1 MLAPGSVGRIFENL
15 DEIEAIRYRLRTK
28 PLTGAGTDRPK
39 EPHMPHSFPSPKV
52 WAHRGAR
59 SVAPENTMSA
69 ARAALAQGAHGWEL
83 DVHLTLDG
91 EVIVTHDHG
100 LRRVTDI
107 SSRPGMPSRRH
118 HVVNRLTLAQI
129 RSLDA
134 GSWFAR
140 RDPFGT
146 VAAEEIGAD
155 ALAAFAGEPVPTLS
169 EALAWTR
176 KSGLAVNVE
185 IKDMLGGDD
194 AGLVGAV
201 VSLIRAAKLDGRVLV
216 SSFRQK
222 SLELFRELCPEVPVA
237 LLLDE
242 KAMAASTQDI
252 VKRLSDLGAVALNP
266 SFKGLFPGRIA
277 ALREAGFAVNVY
289 TVNREEDILWL
300 AREGAE
306 GIITDFPARAKAVLE
321 ACKQE
326 GKWNL

>member
-1 MLAPGSVGRIFENL
+1 
-15 DEIEAIRYRLRTK
+15 
-28 PLTGAGTDRPK
+28 
-39 EPHMPHSFPSPKV
+39 MPHPFSPPKI

-59 SVAPENTMSA
+59 SAAPENTMAA
-69 ARAALAQGAHGWEL
+69 ARAAKAQGADGWEL

-91 EVIVTHDHG
+91 EVVVTHDHG

-107 SSRPGMPSRRH
+107 ASRPGMPPRRY

-146 VAAEEIGAD
+146 VAAGEIGAD
-155 ALAAFAGEPVPTLS
+155 TLAAFAGEPVPTLT

-176 KSGLAVNVE
+176 ENGLDVNVE

-194 AGLVGAV
+194 AGLVYAV
-201 VSLIRAAKLDGRVLV
+201 ASLIRAAGLGGRALV

-222 SLELFRELCPEVPVA
+222 SLELFRELCPEVPVG

-242 KAMAASTQDI
+242 KAMAASTRDI
-252 VKRLSDLGAVALNP
+252 VARLRDLGAVAVNP
-266 SFKGLFPGRIA
+266 SGKGLFPGRIA
-277 ALREAGFAVNVY
+277 AFGAAGFETNVY
-289 TVNREEDILWL
+289 TVNRAEDIFWL
-300 AREGAE
+300 AREGAA

-321 ACKQE
+321 AFKQE
-326 GKWNL
+326 EK

>member
-1 MLAPGSVGRIFENL
+1 
-15 DEIEAIRYRLRTK
+15 
-28 PLTGAGTDRPK
+28 
-39 EPHMPHSFPSPKV
+39 MPHPFSLPKV

-59 SVAPENTMSA
+59 SAAPENTMAA

-91 EVIVTHDHG
+91 EVVVTHDHG

-107 SSRPGMPSRRH
+107 AVRPGMPPRRQ

-146 VAAEEIGAD
+146 VAAGEIEAGT
-155 ALAAFAGEPVPTLS
+155 LAAFAGETVPTLA

-176 KSGLAVNVE
+176 ESGLEVNVE

-201 VSLIRAAKLDGRVLV
+201 ASLIRAASLHGRVLV
-216 SSFRQK
+216 SSFRPK
-222 SLELFRELCPEVPVA
+222 SLELFRELCPEVPVG

-252 VKRLSDLGAVALNP
+252 VARLRDLGAVAVHP
-266 SFKGLFPGRIA
+266 AQKGLFPGRIA
-277 ALREAGFAVNVY
+277 AFAEAGFETNVY
-289 TVNREEDILWL
+289 TVNRKEDMIWL
-300 AREGAE
+300 AREGAA
-306 GIITDFPARAKAVLE
+306 GIITDFPARAKAALE
-321 ACKQE
+321 ACNKE
-326 GKWNL
+326 EK

>member
-1 MLAPGSVGRIFENL
+1 MR
-15 DEIEAIRYRLRTK
+15 
-28 PLTGAGTDRPK
+28 
-39 EPHMPHSFPSPKV
+39 HSFSSPTV

-59 SVAPENTMSA
+59 SAAPENTMAA

-91 EVIVTHDHG
+91 EVVVTHDHG

-107 SSRPGMPSRRH
+107 AVRPGMPARRH
-118 HVVNRLTLAQI
+118 HVVTRLTLAQI

-146 VAAEEIGAD
+146 VAAGEVGAE
-155 ALAAFAGEPVPTLS
+155 ALRSFADERIPTLA

-176 KSGLAVNVE
+176 ESGLAVNVE

-194 AGLVGAV
+194 AELVAAV
-201 VSLIRAAKLDGRVLV
+201 ASLIRAAGLDGRVLV

-222 SLELFRELCPEVPVA
+222 SLELFRELCPEVPVG

-242 KAMAASTQDI
+242 KAMAASTKDI
-252 VKRLSDLGAVALNP
+252 VQRLRDLGAVALHP

-277 ALREAGFAVNVY
+277 AFGEAGFMVNVY
-289 TVNREEDILWL
+289 TVNREEDMRWL
-300 AREGAE
+300 AREGAD
-306 GIITDFPARAKAVLE
+306 GIITDFPARARAVLDALE
-321 ACKQE
+321 E
-326 GKWNL
+326 DGK

>member
-1 MLAPGSVGRIFENL
+1 MRKTFTLPE
-15 DEIEAIRYRLRTK
+15 
-28 PLTGAGTDRPK
+28 
-39 EPHMPHSFPSPKV
+39 V

-59 SVAPENTMSA
+59 SVAPENTMAA
-69 ARAALAQGAHGWEL
+69 ARAALAQGADGWEL

-91 EVIVTHDHG
+91 QVIVAHDHG

-107 SSRPGMPSRRH
+107 ALRSGMPARRH
-118 HVVNRLTLAQI
+118 HVVDRLTLAQI

-146 VAAEEIGAD
+146 VAGGEVGAGQ
-155 ALAAFAGEPVPTLS
+155 LAAFAGEAIPTLA

-176 KSGLAVNVE
+176 ESGLAVNVE

-194 AGLVGAV
+194 AGLVYAV
-201 VSLIRAAKLDGRVLV
+201 AGLIRAAGLDGRVLV

-222 SLELFRELCPEVPVA
+222 SLELFRQLCPEVPVG

-242 KAMAASTQDI
+242 KVMAMSTHDI
-252 VKRLSDLGAVALNP
+252 VARLRDLGAVAVNP
-266 SFKGLFPGRIA
+266 ALKGLFPGRIA
-277 ALREAGFAVNVY
+277 AFAEAGFRTNVY
-289 TVNREEDILWL
+289 TVNRVEDILWL
-300 AREGAE
+300 AREGAA

-326 GKWNL
+326 EK

>member
-1 MLAPGSVGRIFENL
+1 
-15 DEIEAIRYRLRTK
+15 
-28 PLTGAGTDRPK
+28 
-39 EPHMPHSFPSPKV
+39 MPHPFSLPKV

-59 SVAPENTMSA
+59 SAAPENTMAA
-69 ARAALAQGAHGWEL
+69 ARAALDQGAHGWEL

-91 EVIVTHDHG
+91 QVIVTHDHG

-107 SSRPGMPSRRH
+107 ASRPGMPPRRH
-118 HVVNRLTLAQI
+118 HVVNRLTLDQM

-146 VAAEEIGAD
+146 VAAGEIGAGD
-155 ALAAFAGEPVPTLS
+155 LAAFVGEPVPTLA

-176 KSGLAVNVE
+176 ESGLAVNVE

-194 AGLVGAV
+194 AGLVGEV
-201 VSLIRAAKLDGRVLV
+201 VRLIRAAGLHGRVLV

-222 SLELFRELCPEVPVA
+222 SLELFRDLCPEVPVG

-242 KAMAASTQDI
+242 KAMAATTQDI
-252 VKRLSDLGAVALNP
+252 VARLRDLGAVALHP
-266 SFKGLFPGRIA
+266 SLKGLFPGRIA

-289 TVNREEDILWL
+289 TVNREEDMRWL
-300 AREGAE
+300 AREGAA
-306 GIITDFPARAKAVLE
+306 GIITDFPARAKTVLNALE
-321 ACKQE
+321 EEEK
-326 GKWNL
+326 

>member
-1 MLAPGSVGRIFENL
+1 M
-15 DEIEAIRYRLRTK
+15 
-28 PLTGAGTDRPK
+28 
-39 EPHMPHSFPSPKV
+39 HHSFPFPMI

-59 SVAPENTMSA
+59 SAAPENTMAA

-83 DVHLTLDG
+83 DVHLTRDG

-107 SSRPGMPSRRH
+107 GVRPGMPPRRH
-118 HVVNRLTLAQI
+118 HVVDRLTLAQI

-146 VAAEEIGAD
+146 VEGGEIGAG
-155 ALAAFAGEPVPTLS
+155 ALAAFVGERIPTLA
-169 EALAWTR
+169 EALAWTSE
-176 KSGLAVNVE
+176 SGLAVNVE

-194 AGLVGAV
+194 DGLVGAV
-201 VSLIRAAKLDGRVLV
+201 ASLIRAAGLDGRVLV

-222 SLELFRELCPEVPVA
+222 SLELFRELCPEVPVG

-252 VKRLSDLGAVALNP
+252 VRRLRELGAVALNP
-266 SFKGLFPGRIA
+266 SLKGLFPGRIA

-289 TVNREEDILWL
+289 TVNRAEDMLWL
-300 AREGAE
+300 AREGAD

-321 ACKQE
+321 TCKQE
-326 GKWNL
+326 KK

>member
-1 MLAPGSVGRIFENL
+1 
-15 DEIEAIRYRLRTK
+15 
-28 PLTGAGTDRPK
+28 
-39 EPHMPHSFPSPKV
+39 MPRSFSLPTV

-59 SVAPENTMSA
+59 SAAPENTMAA

-107 SSRPGMPSRRH
+107 AVRPGMPVRRQ
-118 HVVNRLTLAQI
+118 HVVNRLTLAQM

-146 VAAEEIGAD
+146 VAAGEVGAD
-155 ALAAFAGEPVPTLS
+155 SLASFCGERIPTLA
-169 EALAWTR
+169 EALAWSSE
-176 KSGLAVNVE
+176 SGLDVNVE

-201 VSLIRAAKLDGRVLV
+201 VSLIRAADLGGRVLV

-222 SLELFRELCPEVPVA
+222 SLELFRDLCPEVPVG

-242 KAMAASTQDI
+242 KAMAASTRDI
-252 VKRLSDLGAVALNP
+252 VQRLRDLGAVALHP

-277 ALREAGFAVNVY
+277 AFGEAGFTVNVY
-289 TVNREEDILWL
+289 TVNREEDMLWL
-300 AREGAE
+300 AREGAA
-306 GIITDFPARAKAVLE
+306 GIITDFPARARAVLDALSRE
-321 ACKQE
+321 EK
-326 GKWNL
+326 

>member
-1 MLAPGSVGRIFENL
+1 MPQSFSLPRIF
-15 DEIEAIRYRLRTK
+15 
-28 PLTGAGTDRPK
+28 
-39 EPHMPHSFPSPKV
+39 
-52 WAHRGAR
+52 AHRGAR
-59 SVAPENTMSA
+59 SVAPENTMAA
-69 ARAALAQGAHGWEL
+69 ARAALAQDAHGWEL

-91 EVIVTHDHG
+91 EVVVTHDHG

-107 SSRPGMPSRRH
+107 ASRPGMPPRRH
-118 HVVNRLTLAQI
+118 HVVNRLTLDRV

-146 VAAEEIGAD
+146 VAGGEVGAGQ
-155 ALAAFAGEPVPTLS
+155 LAAFAGEAIPTLA

-176 KSGLAVNVE
+176 ESGLAVNVE

-194 AGLVGAV
+194 QGLVHAV
-201 VSLIRAAKLDGRVLV
+201 AGLIRAANLDGRVLV

-222 SLELFRELCPEVPVA
+222 SLELFRELCPEVPVG

-242 KAMAASTQDI
+242 KAMSASTQDI
-252 VKRLSDLGAVALNP
+252 VAQLRSLEAVAVHPAL
-266 SFKGLFPGRIA
+266 KGLFPGRIA
-277 ALREAGFAVNVY
+277 AFAEAGFETNVY
-289 TVNREEDILWL
+289 TVNREEDMLWL
-300 AREGAE
+300 AREGAA

-326 GKWNL
+326 EK

>member
-1 MLAPGSVGRIFENL
+1 MRKTFALPQ
-15 DEIEAIRYRLRTK
+15 
-28 PLTGAGTDRPK
+28 
-39 EPHMPHSFPSPKV
+39 V

-59 SVAPENTMSA
+59 SVAPENTMAA
-69 ARAALAQGAHGWEL
+69 ARAAKAQGADGWEL

-107 SSRPGMPSRRH
+107 ASRPGMPSRRH
-118 HVVNRLTLAQI
+118 HEVNRLTLAQI

-146 VAAEEIGAD
+146 VAAGEIETD
-155 ALAAFAGEPVPTLS
+155 TLATFAGQHIPTLA

-176 KSGLAVNVE
+176 ESGLAVNVE

-194 AGLVGAV
+194 AGLAYAV
-201 VSLIRAAKLDGRVLV
+201 VASIRAAGLDGRVLV

-222 SLELFRELCPEVPVA
+222 SLELFRELCPEVPVG

-252 VKRLSDLGAVALNP
+252 VARLGDLGAVVVHPAL
-266 SFKGLFPGRIA
+266 KGLFPGRIA
-277 ALREAGFAVNVY
+277 AFNEAGFGTNVY
-289 TVNREEDILWL
+289 TVNRDEDILWL
-300 AREGAE
+300 AREGAA

-321 ACKQE
+321 ASKQE
-326 GKWNL
+326 EK